1 MICSA
6 MFYKTEDDVER
17 PTIIEIG
24 PFNVT
29 MQELYV
35 ACVSAAIVFPAT
47 LFVTLIF
54 RNAHSKQRQTY
65 SKDKASSV
73 MQFHSEHIDEYDD
86 DDIDRLIGQG
96 YKESGIT
103 TTNEQRQEQTPTRKQ
118 QLRNNWLLILAW
130 TVANLAVFLSAFF
143 VILYSMQW
151 GSDRSNA
158 WLVAFLISLLENIL
172 LADPVKVNLLKLY
185 KWFKGSGTCMTIC
198 KTI

>member
-65 SKDKASSV
+65 SKDKTSPD
-73 MQFHSEHIDEYDD
+73 MDTHSEHIDEYDD
-86 DDIDRLIGQG
+86 DDIDKLIGQG

-103 TTNEQRQEQTPTRKQ
+103 TINERREEQSPTRKG

-143 VILYSMQW
+143 VVLYSMQW

-172 LADPVKVNLLKLY
+172 LADPIKVNLFY
-185 KWFKGSGTCMTIC
+185 TIQKIQKYC
-198 KTI
+198 KTVLHYF